1 MDEAIKKIIL
11 CFDNSDSSMIAAEAS
26 IDIARAFDSEVVGV
40 HGYNATMHEG
50 AFRIMEPTLP
60 ERYQKE
66 ELLQRQRDVHNKL
79 INVGM
84 EKISL
89 SYLRPLR
96 ERFSGT
102 TIDFRERVREGKNF
116 KAIKDIIENEKGDL
130 VIMGSHGFNSNG
142 NGFIGSVCLRL
153 LRSID
158 TNFLVIKNRVNFNN
172 PRYVVCLDG
181 SASAISAMRT
191 ARLLADRFNAEL
203 HLIYVFDS
211 ALHKDLFGRLKESVI
226 NREGFSFNSK
236 EQEKIH
242 DEFIDK
248 GLARVGNMILDRAEK
263 EVFSGSRDEISSI
276 AQGLGLVSAVSSNE
290 SKGSSGTLL
299 SIPLVKRV
307 LEGHIY
313 KRICDYAAEVRA
325 EIVFLGRTGRHY
337 IDGID
342 VGSVTENVLRFSPCS
357 VFISQS
363 ERFRGWEI

>member
-1 MDEAIKKIIL
+1 MDSIFKKIIL
-11 CFDNSDSSMIAAEAS
+11 CFDNSDLSMIAAEIS
-26 IDIARAFDSEVVGV
+26 INVAEVFDAEVVGI
-40 HGYNATMHEG
+40 HGYNASMHEG

-60 ERYQKE
+60 EKYQKQE
-66 ELLQRQRDVHNKL
+66 ILQKQRDVHNKL
-79 INVGM
+79 INIGM

-96 ERFSGT
+96 ERFEKTS
-102 TIDFRERVREGKNF
+102 INFRESVKEGKNF
-116 KAIKDIIENEKGDL
+116 KAVKEIIEDERGDL

-142 NGFIGSVCLRL
+142 NGFVGSVCLRV

-158 TNFLVIKNRVNFNN
+158 TNFLIVKDKVNFDN

-181 SASAISAMRT
+181 SSSAIASLKA
-191 ARLLADRFNAEL
+191 AYSFAERFNAEL

-248 GLARVGNMILDRAEK
+248 GLARVGNLILEKAER
-263 EVFSGSRDEISSI
+263 EVFSCQKSRRALDQQIKM
-276 AQGLGLVSAVSSNE
+276 QGFGLVSE
-290 SKGSSGTLL
+290 ST
-299 SIPLVKRV
+299 PLVIKKV

-313 KRICDYAAEVRA
+313 KRICDYATEVDA
-325 EIVFLGRTGRHY
+325 DLVFLGRTGRHY
-337 IDGID
+337 AEGID
-342 VGSVTENVLRFSPCS
+342 VGSVSENVLRFAPCS
-357 VFISQS
+357 IFISQS
-363 ERFRGWEI
+363 ERFRGWQL